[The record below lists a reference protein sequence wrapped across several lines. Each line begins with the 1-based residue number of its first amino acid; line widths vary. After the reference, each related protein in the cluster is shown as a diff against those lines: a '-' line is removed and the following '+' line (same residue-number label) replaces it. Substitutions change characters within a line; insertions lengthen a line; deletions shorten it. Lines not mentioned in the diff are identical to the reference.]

1 MQKCSKV
8 NYNFSFSLSSVAAT
22 LLQVKVKLLLL
33 LFYFCFISH
42 AFDWQLQNV
51 QCFFMP
57 TQYEGFDV
65 CFSYVGE
72 NGWLALL
79 CKLNLI

>member
-22 LLQVKVKLLLL
+22 LLQVKVKLLL
-33 LFYFCFISH
+33 FYIIFVSFRMLVIGSYNMYS
-42 AFDWQLQNV
+42 AFSCPHSMRGLMY
-51 QCFFMP
+51 FL
-57 TQYEGFDV
+57 
-65 CFSYVGE
+65 VGE